1 MISGFFVRIIGIFVI
16 LVFFVTWFAAAIYCL
31 LSAKLLEF
39 FVFLAFFVLWFAVA
53 LYRWGSA
60 ARRMKKGSHM
70 YDEAEMRRRKRQL
83 IISSVVLG
91 IVALPVLVLIVIL
104 MLIEFRIIPFN

>member
-1 MISGFFVRIIGIFVI
+1 MIPGFFVRIIEILVI
-16 LVFFVTWFAAAIYCL
+16 LVFFVMWFAVAIYCL
-31 LSAKLLEF
+31 ISAKLLEF

-91 IVALPVLVLIVIL
+91 TVALPVLVLIVIL

>member
-1 MISGFFVRIIGIFVI
+1 M
-16 LVFFVTWFAAAIYCL
+16 

-60 ARRMKKGSHM
+60 AQRMKKGSRM
-70 YDEAEMRRRKRQL
+70 YDEAEMGRRKRQL

-91 IVALPVLVLIVIL
+91 TVILPVLVLIVIL
-104 MLIEFRIIPFN
+104 MLIELRIIPFN

>member
-16 LVFFVTWFAAAIYCL
+16 LVFFVMWFAAAIYCL

-60 ARRMKKGSHM
+60 ARRMKKGSRM
-70 YDEAEMRRRKRQL
+70 YDEAEMVRRKRQL
-83 IISSVVLG
+83 IISSVLLG
-91 IVALPVLVLIVIL
+91 TVVLPVLVLIVIL
-104 MLIEFRIIPFN
+104 LLIELRIIPFN